1 MHSKLFKSKNDYF
14 LIYSLV
20 LQGFYD
26 DILIKAISHN
36 VGIVIRPIPT
46 PNGVITAR
54 LQHSQK
60 RSGQEGKRSQ

>member
-1 MHSKLFKSKNDYF
+1 M
-14 LIYSLV
+14 
-20 LQGFYD
+20 GFYD